1 MAYKEPVFTK
11 EAMAALQ
18 ASWNDNISGRKPT
31 AKAKKKTTA
40 PKKAAAKKPAAKK
53 PAAKKGK

>member
-31 AKAKKKTTA
+31 AKAKKKTTTT

-53 PAAKKGK
+53 GK

>member
-18 ASWNDNISGRKPT
+18 TSWNDNISGRKST
-31 AKAKKKTTA
+31 AKTKKRTTA
-40 PKKAAAKKPAAKK
+40 PKKAAGKKPAV
-53 PAAKKGK
+53 KKGK

>member
-18 ASWNDNISGRKPT
+18 ASWNDNISGRKST
-31 AKAKKKTTA
+31 AKTKKRTTRKRRQVKSPP
-40 PKKAAAKKPAAKK
+40 PKRASN
-53 PAAKKGK
+53 

>member
-31 AKAKKKTTA
+31 ATAKAKKKTTA

-53 PAAKKGK
+53 GK

>member
-18 ASWNDNISGRKPT
+18 ASWNDNISGRT

-40 PKKAAAKKPAAKK
+40 PKKAAGKK

>member
-18 ASWNDNISGRKPT
+18 AGWNDNISGRKST
-31 AKAKKKTTA
+31 AMTKKRTTT
-40 PKKAAAKKPAAKK
+40 PKKAAGKK

>member
-18 ASWNDNISGRKPT
+18 ASWNDNSGRKST
-31 AKAKKKTTA
+31 AKTKKRTTA
-40 PKKAAAKKPAAKK
+40 PKKAAGKK

>member
-31 AKAKKKTTA
+31 AKTKRKPPPRKRQQVKSPP
-40 PKKAAAKKPAAKK
+40 PKRASN
-53 PAAKKGK
+53 

>member
-18 ASWNDNISGRKPT
+18 ASWNDNISGSGRKPT
-31 AKAKKKTTA
+31 AKIKKKTTA
-40 PKKAAAKKPAAKK
+40 PKKAAGKK

>member
-11 EAMAALQ
+11 E

-31 AKAKKKTTA
+31 AKTKKKTTA
-40 PKKAAAKKPAAKK
+40 PKKAAGKK

>member
-1 MAYKEPVFTK
+1 MPYKEPVFTK

-53 PAAKKGK
+53 GK